1 MSNNNDYTSYV
12 EKDLVLTLFSFMKDA
27 ELNSQ
32 CVDIVNKLPVVL
44 FKK

>member
-1 MSNNNDYTSYV
+1 MSSSDEYTSYV
-12 EKDLVLTLFSFMKDA
+12 EKDLVLTLFSFMEDSK
-27 ELNSQ
+27 LNSA